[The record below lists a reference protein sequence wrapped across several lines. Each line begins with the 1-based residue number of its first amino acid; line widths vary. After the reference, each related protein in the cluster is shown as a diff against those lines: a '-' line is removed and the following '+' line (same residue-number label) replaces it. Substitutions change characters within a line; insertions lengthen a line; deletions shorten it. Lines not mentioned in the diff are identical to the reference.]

1 MTRQFIDLSEI
12 SKAEARVLI
21 AQDVLNQL
29 NLKKIIATS
38 GTYFAFEDVPF
49 DEKDFLHE
57 VLDKTQCQVCALGSL
72 YYSRVQVANE
82 TRCDVVERIGDYE
95 EDIGDYEEDSVLNNI
110 NSTHTIMPDLNQYF
124 DWSALDKIENY
135 FEGWFEGNTFY
146 SDNPD
151 PEIRMRKIMQNIIDN
166 NGDFKPELL

>member
-1 MTRQFIDLSEI
+1 MTRQFINLSKI
-12 SKAEARVLI
+12 PKAEARVLI
-21 AQDVLNQL
+21 DQDVLNQL

-38 GTYFAFEDVPF
+38 GTYFAFEDVSF
-49 DEKDFLHE
+49 DGEDFLHE

-82 TRCDVVERIGDYE
+82 TKCDVVEKIR
-95 EDIGDYEEDSVLNNI
+95 EDESLNSI
-110 NSTHTIMPDLNQYF
+110 NNVHTIMPDLNQYF
-124 DWSALDKIENY
+124 DWSALDKIEDY

-146 SDNPD
+146 NDNPD

-166 NGDFKPELL
+166 NGDFKTELL

>member
-1 MTRQFIDLSEI
+1 MTRQFIDLSKI

-38 GTYFAFEDVPF
+38 GTYFAFGDTTF
-49 DEKDFLHE
+49 DGGDFLHE

-82 TRCDVVERIGDYE
+82 TKCDVVEKIR
-95 EDIGDYEEDSVLNNI
+95 EDESLNSI
-110 NSTHTIMPDLNQYF
+110 NNVHTIMPDLNQYF

-135 FEGWFEGNTFY
+135 FEGWFEGDTFY
-146 SDNPD
+146 NDNSD

>member
-1 MTRQFIDLSEI
+1 MTRQFIDLSKI

-38 GTYFAFEDVPF
+38 GTYFAFEDVSF
-49 DEKDFLHE
+49 DGEDFLHE

-82 TRCDVVERIGDYE
+82 TRCDVVERIGGYE
-95 EDIGDYEEDSVLNNI
+95 EDFVLNSI
-110 NSTHTIMPDLNQYF
+110 NDVHTIMPDLNQYF

-135 FEGWFEGNTFY
+135 FEGWLEADTFY
-146 SDNPD
+146 NNNPD

>member
-1 MTRQFIDLSEI
+1 MTRQFINLSKI
-12 SKAEARVLI
+12 PKAEARVLI
-21 AQDVLNQL
+21 DQDVLNQL

-38 GTYFAFEDVPF
+38 GTYFAFEDVSF
-49 DEKDFLHE
+49 DGEDFLHE

-82 TRCDVVERIGDYE
+82 TKCDVVERIGDF
-95 EDIGDYEEDSVLNNI
+95 EDESLNGI
-110 NSTHTIMPDLNQYF
+110 NNVHTIMPDLNQYF

-146 SDNPD
+146 IDNPD

>member
-1 MTRQFIDLSEI
+1 MTRQFIDLSKI
-12 SKAEARVLI
+12 PKAEARVLI

-38 GTYFAFEDVPF
+38 SGTYFAFEGVSF
-49 DEKDFLHE
+49 DGEDFLHE

-95 EDIGDYEEDSVLNNI
+95 EGFVLNNI
-110 NSTHTIMPDLNQYF
+110 NITHTIMPDLNQYF

-146 SDNPD
+146 SDNLD

>member
-1 MTRQFIDLSEI
+1 MTRQFIDLSKI
-12 SKAEARVLI
+12 PKAEARVLI

-38 GTYFAFEDVPF
+38 GTYFAFGDTTF
-49 DEKDFLHE
+49 DGGDFLHE

-82 TRCDVVERIGDYE
+82 TKCDVVERIGDF
-95 EDIGDYEEDSVLNNI
+95 EDESLNSI
-110 NSTHTIMPDLNQYF
+110 NNVHTIMPDLNQYF

-135 FEGWFEGNTFY
+135 FEGWFEANTFY
-146 SDNPD
+146 NNNPD

>member
-1 MTRQFIDLSEI
+1 MTRQFIDLSKI
-12 SKAEARVLI
+12 PKAEARVLI

-49 DEKDFLHE
+49 DEKDFLRE
-57 VLDKTQCQVCALGSL
+57 ILDKTQCQVCALGSL

-82 TRCDVVERIGDYE
+82 TRCDVVGKIDDDE
-95 EDIGDYEEDSVLNNI
+95 VT
-110 NSTHTIMPDLNQYF
+110 NSISNTETIMPDLSQYF

-135 FEGWFEGNTFY
+135 FEGWFEGSTFY
-146 SDNPD
+146 DNNPD

-166 NGDFKPELL
+166 NSDFKPELL

>member
-1 MTRQFIDLSEI
+1 MTRQFIDLSKI
-12 SKAEARVLI
+12 PKAEARVLI

-82 TRCDVVERIGDYE
+82 TKCDVVERV
-95 EDIGDYEEDSVLNNI
+95 GDYEEDSVLNSVN
-110 NSTHTIMPDLNQYF
+110 NVHTIMPDLNQYF

-135 FEGWFEGNTFY
+135 FEGWFEGDTFY
-146 SDNPD
+146 YANLD

>member
-1 MTRQFIDLSEI
+1 MTRQFIDLSKI
-12 SKAEARVLI
+12 PKAEARVLI

-38 GTYFAFEDVPF
+38 GTYFAFGDTTF
-49 DEKDFLHE
+49 DGGDFLHE

-82 TRCDVVERIGDYE
+82 TKCDVVEKIR
-95 EDIGDYEEDSVLNNI
+95 EDESLNSI
-110 NSTHTIMPDLNQYF
+110 NNVHTIMPDLNQYF

-146 SDNPD
+146 NDNPD

-166 NGDFKPELL
+166 NGDFKTELL